1 MVALDNEES
10 SFGFG
15 FDSSKDSSEDEDFH
29 WIIVNE
35 ERIKV
40 RYDTIWP
47 ADTFYFSHD
56 LEFKWT
62 WRNSEK
68 WEEEDVEN
76 VSNVDSNLVK
86 DNIEREEQ
94 RLAELKK
101 LNYTKDLF
109 KNEIKKYEN
118 YISENKDYIK
128 TNYIKY
134 DVSIVDDITD
144 INEIILHSQELN
156 NELDKI
162 KSEVVKNQNIE
173 TDAAFDKVE
182 RENQDIF
189 DKSDKLVVE
198 KEAKFE
204 AEENKSVLEKTGD
217 SIWEVFED
225 TGEYISE
232 KYEQIKAWIEELFAD
247 NEELNSFVAENGETI
262 TVEYNPSSNAI
273 EVNTT
278 WFDSIADYDLWNVP
292 SDIAS
297 LEEAKAYVQEKLA
310 EIKADYDKRVVESQ
324 VSEEPEEETHY
335 YNTKHNWNNESW
347 TKSQQ
352 EIAELNTDENIDD
365 EVEKKYELN
374 TIDIDENTLNQV
386 KNIWEWE
393 WSEIKVWEYKDKDWN
408 VKDVVVKWGKDNIID
423 PVLELDGSATWSD
436 IDVDLWEIKTMEDLN
451 KKFEELMKKYNEDK

>member
-1 MVALDNEES
+1 MDAFEE
-10 SFGFG
+10 
-15 FDSSKDSSEDEDFH
+15 
-29 WIIVNE
+29 
-35 ERIKV
+35 
-40 RYDTIWP
+40 
-47 ADTFYFSHD
+47 AM
-56 LEFKWT
+56 
-62 WRNSEK
+62 
-68 WEEEDVEN
+68 
-76 VSNVDSNLVK
+76 
-86 DNIEREEQ
+86 
-94 RLAELKK
+94 
-101 LNYTKDLF
+101 
-109 KNEIKKYEN
+109 
-118 YISENKDYIK
+118 NKAY
-128 TNYIKY
+128 
-134 DVSIVDDITD
+134 
-144 INEIILHSQELN
+144 
-156 NELDKI
+156 
-162 KSEVVKNQNIE
+162 
-173 TDAAFDKVE
+173 
-182 RENQDIF
+182 
-189 DKSDKLVVE
+189 
-198 KEAKFE
+198 E

-278 WFDSIADYDLWNVP
+278 WLDSIADYDLWNVP
-292 SDIAS
+292 SDIDS
-297 LEEAKAYVQEKLA
+297 LEEAKAYVQEKLV
-310 EIKADYDKRVVESQ
+310 EIKADYDRRIAESQ

-335 YNTKHNWNNESW
+335 YNAKHNWNNESW

-365 EVEKKYELN
+365 QVEKKYELN

-408 VKDVVVKWGKDNIID
+408 VKDVIVKWGKDNIID

-436 IDVDLWEIKTMEDLN
+436 IDVDLWEIKTMEDLK